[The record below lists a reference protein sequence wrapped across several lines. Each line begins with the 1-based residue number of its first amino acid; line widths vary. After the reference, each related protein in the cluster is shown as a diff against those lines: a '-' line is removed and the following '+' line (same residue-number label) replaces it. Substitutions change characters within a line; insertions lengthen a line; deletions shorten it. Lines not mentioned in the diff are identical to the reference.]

1 MHDSK
6 AYSCSQGGSRIPIN
20 TELTCVCQDQSKW
33 TKRRWTILFCLRFFQ
48 KMHHGNC
55 LCGDNLHSKCKPT
68 LWLAVEFEN
77 HGQVLGTRR
86 WTKEG
91 FVSGDHCLY
100 CRSSVFILKGSNALR
115 LGELS
120 KELIPLTEGC
130 FLKQIFYKSWL

>member
-20 TELTCVCQDQSKW
+20 TELARVCQDQSKW
-33 TKRRWTILFCLRFFQ
+33 TKRRWTILFCLKFLQ

-68 LWLAVEFEN
+68 LWLRLSLRITVKCWVLED
-77 HGQVLGTRR
+77 GQRR
-86 WTKEG
+86 
-91 FVSGDHCLY
+91 FVSGDWCLY
-100 CRSSVFILKGSNALR
+100 CRLSVFILKGSNALR
-115 LGELS
+115 LGKLS
-120 KELIPLTEGC
+120 KELILLTEGC